1 MNRFEK
7 ARNALEDFDDF
18 ARMGG
23 FEVIGAYDVLKEFIA
38 YAESLEEFIEDAM
51 KMHSNLDID
60 VEIVRRIRDEDKNR
74 NGRSTTTS

>member
-23 FEVIGAYDVLKEFIA
+23 FEVIGAYDVLKEFIDA
-38 YAESLEEFIEDAM
+38 AEEDHEFIQDAM
-51 KMHSNLDID
+51 AMHSNLDID
-60 VEIVRRIRDEDKNR
+60 VEIVRRIRTQDQSNNKR
-74 NGRSTTTS
+74 V